1 MSVNSM
7 VRKTNAYQLC
17 ASVFYDFAI
26 VKRKLVMMIKVL
38 SGNVG
43 SALIFFSFRFVFF
56 SSTTESLGVLQI
68 DIDSKVVRKL
78 SWKIVR

>member
-1 MSVNSM
+1 M
-7 VRKTNAYQLC
+7 RIDC
-17 ASVFYDFAI
+17 ATSVFYDFAI

-43 SALIFFSFRFVFF
+43 SALIFFSLFVSCFF
-56 SSTTESLGVLQI
+56 FLSSAAESLDVLQRQI

>member
-1 MSVNSM
+1 M
-7 VRKTNAYQLC
+7 RIDC
-17 ASVFYDFAI
+17 ATSVFYDFAI

-43 SALIFFSFRFVFF
+43 SALIFSLFSFRVFF
-56 SSTTESLGVLQI
+56 LSSAAESLDVLQRQI